1 VVYEGL
7 RSDNSKGHRVIL
19 TRFLAELERELV
31 VVASTMDLLGW
42 LRKHLGAADTDL
54 LRELVVA
61 FSWCWG
67 QAPATDSVEHAVEAG

>member
-31 VVASTMDLLGW
+31 VVASTMDLLG
-42 LRKHLGAADTDL
+42 
-54 LRELVVA
+54 
-61 FSWCWG
+61 
-67 QAPATDSVEHAVEAG
+67 